1 MERDGARSEGRGAG
15 RGEFRQQL
23 LNPRRRE
30 PGRRCGLLPGIPLK
44 VFLCGLVF
52 LLFMIPGVGCTN
64 FAWKNSR
71 DDTGKNNQP
80 PAVRVADF
88 AFYEEAPVNI
98 TPAVKPYKVAAG
110 LGNITNKEMFEL
122 SEAAR
127 SLLIENGFVVVPGKY
142 PHREFFGLYEMNRYE
157 PVPLFVT
164 TDSLLHNYHLFLDH
178 LLRVIETEKLAPEL
192 KELNRAML
200 SRVQSQ
206 YAELKGTG
214 WENAAKRNAGFFAVA
229 VKLMEP
235 AAAMPAPVRN
245 EVAAELALIEKHEG
259 VSVSPVMNTGGS
271 DRLNASLED
280 YSQYLPRGHYD
291 GSDLLKAYFKT
302 MMWYGRQTF
311 RLKNEDETKS
321 AVLIALA
328 LAQEENRQR
337 WDGIYAPTSF
347 LAGRSDDITCAQLQE
362 PLAKIYGQQFDLQTV
377 VSNEEKWNAFREA
390 AGKLLPPAINSMPV
404 FDETAQSDRE
414 KEIKGL
420 RFMGQRF
427 TIDASIFQRLVYR
440 EVKENS
446 RGERRMLPKALDVPA
461 AMGSAEAYA
470 ILESM
475 GETDYRDYPENM
487 AKIKTHIAGLG
498 KETWVQNLYWGWLHT
513 LLPLIQEKPA
523 GYPSFMRN
531 AAWTRKEL
539 NTFLGSWTELK
550 HDTILYAKQVYAEA
564 GGGGE
569 NIDDRGYVEPN
580 PSVYAR
586 LAALA
591 RMTGEGLKARGLLN
605 ERDGASLERLEKLAL
620 DLKSISEKELTNTPL
635 TDREYELI
643 RSYGASL
650 EHFWLEALRDEGVDH
665 RSAVDDR
672 PAALVADVATNPSGG
687 LVLEEATGHI
697 LEIYAVVPVDGKL
710 RIAVG
715 GVYSYY
721 EFPWP
726 LNDRLTDKKW
736 HKMLDEGQ
744 APPLPEWT
752 GAFVAR

>member
-1 MERDGARSEGRGAG
+1 MTLGG
-15 RGEFRQQL
+15 
-23 LNPRRRE
+23 
-30 PGRRCGLLPGIPLK
+30 
-44 VFLCGLVF
+44 
-52 LLFMIPGVGCTN
+52 GCTK
-64 FAWKNSR
+64 FARQESG

-80 PAVRVADF
+80 AAVRVADF

-98 TPAVKPYKVAAG
+98 TPAVKPYKVDAD

-127 SLLIENGFVVVPGKY
+127 SLLIKNGFVVVPGKY
-142 PHREFFGLYEMNRYE
+142 PHREFFALYEMNRYE

-164 TDSLLHNYHLFLDH
+164 TDSLLHNYHLFFDY

-214 WENAAKRNAGFFAVA
+214 WENAAKRNTGFFAVA

-235 AAAMPAPVRN
+235 AAAVPAPVGN
-245 EVAAELALIEKHEG
+245 EVAEELALIEKHEG
-259 VSVSPVMNTGGS
+259 VGVSPVMNTGGGA
-271 DRLNASLED
+271 DLLNASLED

-291 GSDLLKAYFKT
+291 GSDLLKEYFKT

-328 LAQEENRQR
+328 LAQEENRRR
-337 WDGIYAPTSF
+337 WDRIYAPTSF
-347 LAGRSDDITCAQLQE
+347 LVGRSDDITCTQLQE
-362 PLAKIYGQQFDLQTV
+362 PLAKIYGQQFDLQTL

-390 AGKLLPPAINSMPV
+390 AEKLLPPAINSMPV
-404 FDETAQSDRE
+404 FDEAAQPDRE

-427 TIDASIFQRLVYR
+427 TIDASVLQRLVYR

-446 RGERRMLPKALDVPA
+446 RGDRRMLPKALDIPA

-487 AKIKTHIAGLG
+487 AKIKTHIAELG

-513 LLPLIQEKPA
+513 LLPLIQEKSA

-591 RMTGEGLKARGLLN
+591 KMTGEGLKARGLLN
-605 ERDGASLERLEKLAL
+605 ERDGTSLERLEKLAL
-620 DLKSISEKELTNTPL
+620 DLKTISEKELTNTPL
-635 TDREYELI
+635 TDQEYELI

-665 RSAVDDR
+665 RSATYDR
-672 PAALVADVATNPSGG
+672 PAALVADVATNPGGG

-715 GVYSYY
+715 GVYSCY

-736 HKMLDEGQ
+736 HKMLDENQ
-744 APPLPEWT
+744 APPLPGWT
-752 GAFVAR
+752 DAFIAR